1 VVYPAPT
8 DAPMLETL
16 LAGPRGAARVD
27 FGEYLA
33 NQVDYFGEYLAN
45 QVDCLDTAGRTPAM
59 LAAARLGVYRP
70 LAAGA
75 GKAMGAAL
83 RAQLLGAA
91 DAALAV
97 LAGAGADLT
106 RGGGRA
112 GARSPPPPP
121 LSLPFSL
128 PLSLCFMHM
137 HMHMLYALCSIL
149 YALLSALCSISY
161 ALSSFPVFSNDSL
174 SAPLDISNPLIHSS
188 TCTASPPRTKW
199 TRRVHHPVLIG
210 HAASLTP
217 Y

>member
-1 VVYPAPT
+1 
-8 DAPMLETL
+8 MLETL

-121 LSLPFSL
+121 SLSPLLSPSLSLL
-128 PLSLCFMHM
+128 YAYAYA
-137 HMHMLYALCSIL
+137 YALCSML
-149 YALLSALCSISY
+149 YSLCSALCSLLYILCSI
-161 ALSSFPVFSNDSL
+161 LL
-174 SAPLDISNPLIHSS
+174 
-188 TCTASPPRTKW
+188 PRF
-199 TRRVHHPVLIG
+199 L
-210 HAASLTP
+210 
-217 Y
+217 

>member
-1 VVYPAPT
+1 
-8 DAPMLETL
+8 MLETL

-27 FGEYLA
+27 
-33 NQVDYFGEYLAN
+33 FGEYLAN

-121 LSLPFSL
+121 SLSPLLSPSLSLL
-128 PLSLCFMHM
+128 YAYAYA
-137 HMHMLYALCSIL
+137 YALCSML
-149 YALLSALCSISY
+149 YSLCSALCSLLYILCSI
-161 ALSSFPVFSNDSL
+161 LL
-174 SAPLDISNPLIHSS
+174 
-188 TCTASPPRTKW
+188 PRF
-199 TRRVHHPVLIG
+199 L
-210 HAASLTP
+210 
-217 Y
+217 